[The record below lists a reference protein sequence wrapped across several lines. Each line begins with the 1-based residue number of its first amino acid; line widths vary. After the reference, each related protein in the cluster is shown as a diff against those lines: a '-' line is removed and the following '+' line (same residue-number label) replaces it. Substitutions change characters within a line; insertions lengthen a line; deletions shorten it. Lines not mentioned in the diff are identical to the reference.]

1 MHAHAHAHAHAYMPP
16 NHHHDALLWMAPLLS
31 GGGYSSESLGFA
43 LGLHNLTRLDGG
55 LMAGVRQFGEPQD
68 ESFVEGLPKAL
79 IPPLRHLF
87 GAGASQD
94 AASGVVVC
102 HSTPD
107 AWVPSKFEGWD
118 ELEPCPPPTAA
129 VSVGR
134 TMFETD
140 SVPREWVERCR

>member
-1 MHAHAHAHAHAYMPP
+1 MVS
-16 NHHHDALLWMAPLLS
+16 NHHQDALLWMAPLLS
-31 GGGYSSESLGFA
+31 GGDYSSESLGFA

-107 AWVPSKFEGWD
+107 AWVCCCSREGAGGLWRV
-118 ELEPCPPPTAA
+118 AHSFA
-129 VSVGR
+129 GVS
-134 TMFETD
+134 
-140 SVPREWVERCR
+140 RCRPSSRAGTSSSGEWLTRLQV